1 MKLASKLNSLILV
14 LLVLLLAGAL
24 AAHGQIVG
32 GTISGT
38 VREAT
43 GASLEGA
50 TVTVRQLETGATR
63 ELTTGA
69 DGRFFAPSVPVGAY
83 SVLVTHDGFAQQ
95 QRNGITLTIGQ
106 SLWLDIVLGVAT
118 VQQEVEVNATDPG
131 VNTTT
136 QQTAGLV
143 DEREVKDLPLNGRS
157 YDELLTL
164 NPATVNYT
172 NERSGSIG
180 TSNSSV
186 GNMFAVSGRRPQDN
200 VFLLNGIEYTGA
212 SLINVTPGGTSGQL
226 LGVDAV
232 REFNVAGD
240 TYGAGYGKRDGAQV
254 SIVTTS
260 GTNQLHGTAFEFA
273 RNSALDARNYFD
285 QGSIPRFQR
294 NQFGGSVGGPIRHNK
309 LFLFG
314 NYEGFRQNWGLS
326 TVTLVPDSQA
336 RLGYLPDSSGA
347 EKYVGVDSAVAPLL
361 ALWPVANGPEFG
373 SGIAEAFSHPLQK
386 IREDFGTTRFDDN
399 LGARDLLFAVYTID
413 DSVANTP
420 SQNPLSLVNE
430 SLREQVGS
438 LQEQHVFSPALL
450 NTARVGYSRAS
461 YFFTGY
467 SPVNLTGWVAGKP
480 IGAIVISG
488 STASNGASQITQAGD
503 NVGSNNKAS
512 RNLFTLDDHFYWSH
526 GRHQIEAGAWLQR
539 IQSNDLLAQS
549 QYGQASF
556 STLQSFLQGK
566 VKTFTV
572 VPSPTELGWRSLEG
586 AGFIEDTV
594 KVSPRLEIRAGF
606 RSESTNGWNE
616 AQGRASNYLLVDGV
630 LQTEPVVG
638 GSALSNNR
646 AKFLPGPRVG
656 FAWDVWGNGKTAV
669 RGGFGLYHGLLD
681 TLDYRL
687 DQTAPFNT
695 AESIKNIAVS
705 KLNITPGMPP
715 PAGSLVSP
723 SNVQTDIATPAV
735 LTWSLRVEQEIAPHT
750 SLTVG
755 YVGSHSYHQIL
766 SEDMNEP
773 VPTFLADGTAFYPS
787 GSQNANPSL
796 ANSTSWV
803 SQGVG
808 LYNSLL
814 VDVRRSFGGGIQFR
828 GNYTYSKNLDDGSA
842 WNTSVSGNTP
852 AFVEFPLRPKLDW
865 GPAATDVR
873 QAASIHGS
881 YELPFGPHH
890 RLLAKAS
897 APVRFATAG
906 WTASAIVNVQTGF
919 PFSPQLGYNPTGN
932 GDTRNPVRP
941 NWNPDFHGSL
951 YPRTASQYFNPL
963 AFLPPASGTYGN
975 VSRDPLTG
983 PGLSE
988 LDFSVFK
995 DSHITERIG
1004 LQFRAEFFNIL
1015 NYTNFSTPNEVVYT
1029 SATSGVSPTAGLVTA
1044 TSTTSRQIQFGA
1056 KLQF

>member
-1 MKLASKLNSLILV
+1 MTLSLKLFRYAFIFLIV
-14 LLVLLLAGAL
+14 GI
-24 AAHGQIVG
+24 AAHAQVVG
-32 GTISGT
+32 GSIGGVVHDS
-38 VREAT
+38 
-43 GASLEGA
+43 SGA
-50 TVTVRQLETGATR
+50 TVSNAAVIVHQNETGATR
-63 ELTTGA
+63 TLTTDA
-69 DGRFFAPSVPVGAY
+69 EGRFFAPSLPVGSF
-83 SVLVTHDGFAQQ
+83 SVTAGHEGFQQ
-95 QRNGITLTIGQ
+95 QQQTGITLAVGQ
-106 SLWLDIVLGVAT
+106 SLQLNFVLGVAA
-118 VQQEVEVNATDPG
+118 VQQAVEVDASDPG

-143 DEREVKDLPLNGRS
+143 SERQVKELPLNGRS

-180 TSNSSV
+180 SSNSSV

-200 VFLLNGIEYTGA
+200 LFLLNGIEYTGS

-232 REFNVAGD
+232 REFNVSTD
-240 TYGAGYGKRDGAQV
+240 TYGATYGKRDGAQV

-260 GTNQLHGTAFEFA
+260 GTNHLRGTAFEFI

-285 QGSIPRFQR
+285 QGKIPEFQR
-294 NQFGGSVGGPIRHNK
+294 NQFGGSLGGPIRTNK

-326 TVTLVPDSQA
+326 AVTLVPDNEA
-336 RLGYLPDSSGA
+336 RQGYLPNSSGQ
-347 EKYVGVDSAVAPLL
+347 EQYVGVNAAVVPLL
-361 ALWPVANGPEFG
+361 ALWPVANGPELG
-373 SGIAEAFSHPLQK
+373 SGIAEAFSHPEQH

-399 LGARDLLFAVYTID
+399 LSGKDLLFAVYTVD
-413 DSVANTP
+413 DSTANTP
-420 SQNPLSLVNE
+420 AQNPLSLVNE
-430 SLREQVGS
+430 SLREQVTS
-438 LQEQHVFSPALL
+438 VQEQHVFSPALL
-450 NTARVGYSRAS
+450 NTVRFGYSRAS

-467 SPVNLTGWVAGKP
+467 SPVSLPGWVTGEP

-488 STASNGASQITQAGD
+488 STASNGASAISQAGL
-503 NVGSNNKAS
+503 NVGSNNKAT
-512 RNLFTLDDHFYWSH
+512 RNLYTIDDHVYWSK
-526 GRHQIEAGAWLQR
+526 GRQQLEAGVWLQR
-539 IQSNDLLAQS
+539 IQSNDLLAQD

-556 STLQSFLQGK
+556 STLQTFLQGT

-572 VPSPTELGWRSLEG
+572 VPSPTELGWRMLAG
-586 AGFIEDTV
+586 AAFVEDTV
-594 KVSPRLEIRAGF
+594 KVTPRLEVRAGF
-606 RSESTNGWNE
+606 RAESTNGWNE
-616 AQGRASNYLLVDGV
+616 AQGRAANYAIVAGV
-630 LQTEPVVG
+630 LQTQPVVA
-638 GSALSNNR
+638 GSALTTNR
-646 AKFLPGPRVG
+646 AKFLPEPRVG

-695 AESIKNIAVS
+695 AESISNIAVS
-705 KLNITPGMPP
+705 NLQITPGTTP
-715 PAGSLVSP
+715 PAGTKISP
-723 SNVQTDIATPAV
+723 SNVQPDIATPAV
-735 LTWSLRVEQEIAPHT
+735 LTWSFRVEQQIAPRT

-766 SEDMNEP
+766 SEDLNEP
-773 VPTFLADGTAFYPS
+773 VPAYEPDGTVFYPA
-787 GSQNANPSL
+787 GAKNANPAL

-808 LYNSLL
+808 QYNSLV
-814 VDVRRSFGGGIQFR
+814 VDVRRSFANGFQFR
-828 GNYTYSKNLDDGSA
+828 GNYTWSKNLDDGSA

-852 AFVEFPLRPKLDW
+852 AFVEFPLNAKLDW

-873 QAASIHGS
+873 NAASFNGS
-881 YELPFGPHH
+881 YELPFGRKRRYLNH
-890 RLLAKAS
+890 
-897 APVRFATAG
+897 APAAVNFIAGG
-906 WTASAIVNVQTGF
+906 WTASGIVTVQSGF
-919 PFSPQLGYNPTGN
+919 PFTPQLGYNPTGN

-941 NWNPDFHGSL
+941 NWAPDFSGKL
-951 YPRTASQYFNPL
+951 YPRTAAQYFNPA

-975 VSRDPLTG
+975 VSRDALSG

-988 LDFSVFK
+988 VDFSATRNA
-995 DSHITERIG
+995 HLTERVG

-1015 NYTNFSTPNEVVYT
+1015 NHTNFSTPNEVVYT